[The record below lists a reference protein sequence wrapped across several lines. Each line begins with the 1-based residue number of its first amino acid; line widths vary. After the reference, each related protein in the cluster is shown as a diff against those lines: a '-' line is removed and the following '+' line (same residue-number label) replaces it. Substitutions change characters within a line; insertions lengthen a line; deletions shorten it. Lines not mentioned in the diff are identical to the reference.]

1 LNVKKIIIIIKDM
14 FLNKETK
21 SPLVSAAILNKIM
34 RKITIVL
41 LNIIICGF
49 ACLAQDYYPVD
60 TSFFDRL
67 NVWNKEVVAEQIRL
81 GKLKAD
87 SLDCRHK
94 LYFNWLKSDNIRF
107 SDFINALD
115 DILHIEY
122 FHGQQGQYNYTA
134 IKVIKR
140 FAASMKRSIDN
151 SVKYNKLA
159 LEDLDEAW
167 LLEEGK
173 KHVETLLKV
182 EEVLKEIEA
191 ALELVPNDEF
201 AEKMKDMI
209 KIVPDLFGEVYPDI
223 DNDAPEGSLYW
234 YKGAD
239 GKKIYFSTE
248 NEFNNLRQETPE
260 VDAEDI
266 ESIDIENIET
276 QP

>member
-1 LNVKKIIIIIKDM
+1 VTIL
-14 FLNKETK
+14 
-21 SPLVSAAILNKIM
+21 AILNKIM
-34 RKITIVL
+34 HKVFIAL
-41 LNIIICGF
+41 LSIIACSF
-49 ACLAQDYYPVD
+49 SCLAQDNYPVNTAFID
-60 TSFFDRL
+60 ELTDLS
-67 NVWNKEVVAEQIRL
+67 KEVVGGQIRL
-81 GKLKAD
+81 GETTAD
-87 SLDCRHK
+87 SLDYRHK

-122 FHGQQGQYNYTA
+122 FHGQQQQYNYTA

-140 FAASMKRSIDN
+140 FAVSMKKSIDN

-159 LEDLDEAW
+159 LKDLEEVW

-223 DNDAPEGSLYW
+223 DSDAPEGSLYW

-239 GKKIYFSTE
+239 GKKTYFSTE
-248 NEFNNLRQETPE
+248 DEFNSLHQETPGVE
-260 VDAEDI
+260 AQDI
-266 ESIDIENIET
+266 ESIIDIENIDS